1 MIHRLFTMFLLGIA
15 PWLSWADPVPF
26 NLQGIWASPNCEQ
39 SAETMALF
47 NGFYLWIGEETTFLA
62 GIEAVDQPK
71 GGWVRLK
78 ESDGYPVFLQL
89 TPEGNLKET
98 YAPDNAPADA
108 LPADGW
114 EQTTFAPCDGRL
126 PRAEVLLH
134 GEPLAVLKVV
144 DSVYG
149 TCQSNRQMCATTL
162 FAGADVSGDGKL
174 STAELSRL
182 VRVATYIAAVSG
194 NDVIQNNE
202 LAGAITATIP
212 IAPVLS
218 SAVVHSFDY
227 DNDGVLSLKEMAQDR
242 GTLFAEIEP
251 NVGGQLG
258 TRLNQMKEAIKP
270 LGRMLEGFGR

>member
-1 MIHRLFTMFLLGIA
+1 MVRRILATSLLSA
-15 PWLSWADPVPF
+15 ASCLAWANPVPA

-39 SAETMALF
+39 PAETMALF
-47 NGFYLWIGEETTFLA
+47 NGFYLWIGEENTFLA
-62 GIEAVDQPK
+62 GVQQADQPK
-71 GGWVRLK
+71 DGWIRLK
-78 ESDGYPVFLQL
+78 ESDGYPVFLQV
-89 TPEGNLKET
+89 TPEGTLKEA
-98 YAPDNAPADA
+98 YAPDNAPPDA
-108 LPADGW
+108 LPAEDW
-114 EQTTFAPCDGRL
+114 EQTTFASCAGNL
-126 PRAEVLLH
+126 PRSQVLLH

-149 TCQSNRQMCATTL
+149 KCQSDRQVCAATL
-162 FAGADVSGDGKL
+162 FAGADVSNDGKL
-174 STAELSRL
+174 STAELARL
-182 VRVATYIAAVSG
+182 VRVATYLAAVSS
-194 NDVIQNNE
+194 DEVIDNGE

-227 DNDGVLSLKEMAQDR
+227 DNDGVLSLREMTQDR

-251 NVGGQLG
+251 DAGDQLG

>member
-1 MIHRLFTMFLLGIA
+1 MIRRLLAVALLSA
-15 PWLSWADPVPF
+15 TSCLSWADPVPA
-26 NLQGIWASPNCEQ
+26 NMQGIWASPNCEQ
-39 SAETMALF
+39 PAQTMALF
-47 NGFYLWIGEETTFLA
+47 NGFYLWIGEETTFLS
-62 GIEAVDQPK
+62 GIQEVDRPK
-71 GGWVRLK
+71 DGWVRLR
-78 ESDGYPVFLQL
+78 EPDGYPVFLQV

-108 LPADGW
+108 LPTQDW
-114 EQTTFAPCDGRL
+114 DQTTYASCNGRL
-126 PRAEVLLH
+126 PRSLVLLH

-149 TCQSNRQMCATTL
+149 KCQADRQVCAATL
-162 FAGADVSGDGKL
+162 FAGADVSNDGKI
-174 STAELSRL
+174 STAELARL
-182 VRVATYIAAVSG
+182 VRVATYLAAVSG
-194 NDVIQNNE
+194 DDVIDNTE

-227 DNDGVLSLKEMAQDR
+227 DNDGVLSLQEMTQDR

-251 NVGGQLG
+251 NAGGQLG
-258 TRLNQMKEAIKP
+258 SRLNQMKEAIKP